1 MLETPEQR
9 RGLYEKKQ
17 QQYRKSSKKQQYGPG
32 TFNKLPVI
40 FRSKITESLMFQRDI
55 HCLFYNLH
63 GQEKSQDTIACL
75 KKQQVSQI
83 VSDCFPCVFQNSF
96 HKSVRL
102 FGIFTLF

>member
-75 KKQQVSQI
+75 KKQDRKSTRLNSSHVSI
-83 VSDCFPCVFQNSF
+83 SYAVFCLKKKN
-96 HKSVRL
+96 
-102 FGIFTLF
+102 